1 MDGWIGGW
9 MDTWM
14 NRSMQS
20 CTHQSHTVRTY
31 LAVPYR
37 TAQLYCTYR
46 YSNPLAMTGEQLMD
60 VQVTP
65 EPNNK
70 GKMSIGVGIN
80 AMVKVRDLMD

>member
-1 MDGWIGGW
+1 MDGWIDEW

-20 CTHQSHTVRTY
+20 CTHQP
-31 LAVPYR
+31 PYIN
-37 TAQLYCTYR
+37 CR

-60 VQVTP
+60 VQVIP
-65 EPNNK
+65 EPNSK

-80 AMVKVRDLMD
+80 AMVKVSDLT